1 MQTTAQQSSE
11 IILKRIRRDL
21 LYSTA
26 ANISVFMKKSVRVF
40 APGTVANMGCGFDVM
55 GMALHGAGD
64 ILSVSV
70 SAGDGLVIENKSD
83 VELPT
88 DLDKNVITP
97 AVRALMKEFGE
108 PRMVEVVV
116 ENKISPGSGIGSSAA
131 SSAGAVYALNEALG
145 CPFSQEK
152 LVEFAMEGEKL
163 ISGGTPHADNVGP
176 AILGGVVLM
185 RGYEPLDIVRL
196 PVPDDFFCSV
206 VHPDIMVSTKDA
218 RAVLPKDITLRS
230 AVKQWGNVAGLVA
243 GLALKDVHL
252 IGRSMVDSI
261 VEPHRKQFIPGFDEL
276 RAAVLEAGALAVN
289 ISGAGP
295 SVFAVSPDLDTA
307 SKVGDIMSEHF
318 RKMGIGSD
326 IYVGTVSNQGAR
338 VLNSTMSNR

>member
-1 MQTTAQQSSE
+1 
-11 IILKRIRRDL
+11 
-21 LYSTA
+21 
-26 ANISVFMKKSVRVF
+26 MKKNVRVF

-55 GMALHGAGD
+55 GMALNGAGD

-70 SAGDGLVIENKSD
+70 SEGDGLTIENRSD
-83 VELPT
+83 VELPS
-88 DLDKNVITP
+88 DIDKNVITP
-97 AVRALMKEFGE
+97 AVRALMEEFGE

-131 SSAGAVYALNEALG
+131 SSAAAVYALNEALG
-145 CPFSQEK
+145 CPFSPEK

-196 PVPDDFFCSV
+196 PVPDNFFCSV

-218 RAVLPKDITLRS
+218 RAVLPKDISLRL

-243 GLALKDVHL
+243 GLALKDVYL
-252 IGRSMVDSI
+252 IGRAMVDSVI
-261 VEPHRKQFIPGFDEL
+261 EPHRKQFIPEFDKL
-276 RAAVLEAGALAVN
+276 RKDVLAVGALSVN
-289 ISGAGP
+289 ISGSGP
-295 SVFAVSPDLDTA
+295 SVFAVSPDMETA
-307 SKVGDIMSEHF
+307 GKVGEVMNRHF
-318 RKMGIGSD
+318 AQLGIASD

-338 VLNSTMSNR
+338 VLNSSMSSR